1 MGTAA
6 AVIYILFSACIIF
19 NMWMNLNNSS
29 RIDENAKK
37 CKEEYMIHR
46 LYIEKINIIEDNQR
60 KLRTDINEL
69 YTKPIVKQT
78 TSKKPVA
85 KKTKRK
91 SNKNTKQ
98 ILKG

>member
-1 MGTAA
+1 MGTVA

-19 NMWMNLNNSS
+19 SMCMSLNNSK
-29 RIDENAKK
+29 RINENSKK
-37 CKEEYMIHR
+37 IHEEYIIHR
-46 LYIEKINIIEDNQR
+46 LYTQKINIIEDNQI
-60 KLRTDINEL
+60 KLRKDINEL

-78 TSKKPVA
+78 TPKKPVV

-98 ILKG
+98 I

>member
-1 MGTAA
+1 MET
-6 AVIYILFSACIIF
+6 IIF
-19 NMWMNLNNSS
+19 TLLLCGLIIANLVVSYKHHQK
-29 RIDENAKK
+29 IDELDGKQ
-37 CKEEYMIHR
+37 
-46 LYIEKINIIEDNQR
+46 EKA
-60 KLRTDINEL
+60 RTDINEL

-78 TSKKPVA
+78 TPKKPVA